1 MRYKVLENM
10 ILVATKHK
18 NNVEKALS
26 AFMDISTNE
35 VLLPITKLQIHLL
48 CSYLPIADQGALS
61 RSVSAC
67 ANTYRCMFSIKKD
80 TTFSI
85 SKSIKINK

>member
-1 MRYKVLENM
+1 MKPKPGDIRYKVLENM

-35 VLLPITKLQIHLL
+35 VLILL
-48 CSYLPIADQGALS
+48 GEVDLRKQEV
-61 RSVSAC
+61 VSQC
-67 ANTYRCMFSIKKD
+67 
-80 TTFSI
+80 
-85 SKSIKINK
+85 

>member
-1 MRYKVLENM
+1 M

-35 VLLPITKLQIHLL
+35 VLILL
-48 CSYLPIADQGALS
+48 GEVDLRKQDV
-61 RSVSAC
+61 VSQC
-67 ANTYRCMFSIKKD
+67 
-80 TTFSI
+80 
-85 SKSIKINK
+85 